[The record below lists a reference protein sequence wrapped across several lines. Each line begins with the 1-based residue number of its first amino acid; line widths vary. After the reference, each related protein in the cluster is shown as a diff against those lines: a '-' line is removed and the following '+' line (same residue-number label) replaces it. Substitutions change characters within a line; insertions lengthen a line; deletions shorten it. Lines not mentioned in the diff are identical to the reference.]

1 MVGCDS
7 PSPLSS
13 ESSSPMANAPPS
25 SGTFVNTGLLG
36 LRGLRTLSIELFRK
50 GRPGLFGGSDPCARS
65 FLRCLRRSISSLP
78 LSSVN
83 DRRASKRFFDL
94 MMARINIGFSMNTVG
109 ILSTYIQKT
118 KKILLTFI
126 LMLNNCIHRFQQ
138 RLEQQIV
145 GCICKQKAWRRHK
158 QE

>member
-7 PSPLSS
+7 PSPSSS

-83 DRRASKRFFDL
+83 DRSASKCFFDL
-94 MMARINIGFSMNTVG
+94 TMARMNTG
-109 ILSTYIQKT
+109 LSVNTWYVYS
-118 KKILLTFI
+118 LDTF
-126 LMLNNCIHRFQQ
+126 
-138 RLEQQIV
+138 
-145 GCICKQKAWRRHK
+145 KQ
-158 QE
+158 